1 MGERA
6 EPNRRAVGNSTSPTQ
21 AKKTKKMKFI
31 TALTLLF
38 FCVAGTV
45 VQAQELSKPDV
56 VFIVVDDL
64 NDWIGTMGGH
74 PQSKTPNLD
83 ALAARGVLF
92 TNAHCNAPQCGPSRT
107 SLLHGLYPK
116 STGKYFNNTRRP
128 DFFGEQPMQ
137 GITSKNAPLNPMI
150 LQRYFKQHG
159 YRVVCGGKV
168 AHGNTAKLKR
178 DVDAFLNRPRDVR
191 GNFTDDKANLWGEG
205 GPHNHAEE
213 ETGDYKVA
221 RWAIDEWNTMSKKP
235 LLMTVGFYRPH
246 RPFNAPKAYFEKFP
260 LETIQL
266 PQVRANDLDDLPPYA
281 KALARSNAHKD
292 LFKPRTLHEQILH
305 LGGEREWKYMVQSYL
320 ACINYVDTQIGRL
333 LDELQENPRKRE
345 TVIVLTSDHGWN
357 LGEKTHW
364 CKAAIW
370 RNTTR
375 VPFIVVLPG
384 DRPGGLRNNQPIS
397 HVDIY
402 PSLCDFAGI
411 PQPNHLEGRSILP
424 LLQDPSAT
432 RDLAFLSYGPEN
444 TAAQSERY
452 RYLRYEDGSEELYDH
467 QKDPHEWTNLSNIP
481 EFQTVKKKMRDQVL
495 DFQER

>member
-1 MGERA
+1 
-6 EPNRRAVGNSTSPTQ
+6 
-21 AKKTKKMKFI
+21 MKLLS
-31 TALTLLF
+31 ALTLLF
-38 FCVAGTV
+38 SCLTGTGLH
-45 VQAQELSKPDV
+45 AKDAAKPDV

-64 NDWIGTMGGH
+64 NDWIGVMGGH

-107 SLLHGLYPK
+107 SFLHGVYPK
-116 STGKYFNNTRRP
+116 STGRYFNNPRRMP
-128 DFFGEQPMQ
+128 FFGDQPMQ
-137 GITSKNAPLNPMI
+137 GITSKNPPKDPVI
-150 LQRYFKQHG
+150 FHRHFKQNG
-159 YRVVCGGKV
+159 YRVVSGGKV
-168 AHGNTAKLKR
+168 AHVNTARMKR
-178 DVDAFLNRPRDVR
+178 GLDAYLNRPQDVR

-221 RWAIDEWNTMSKKP
+221 RWAMEEWKKGSEKP
-235 LLMTVGFYRPH
+235 LLMTIGFYRPH

-266 PQVRANDLDDLPPYA
+266 PQVRADDLDDLPPYG

-292 LFKPRTLHEQILH
+292 LFKPRTVHEQILH
-305 LGGEREWKYMVQSYL
+305 LGGEQEWKYMVQSYL
-320 ACINYVDTQIGRL
+320 ACINYVDAQIGRL
-333 LDELQENPRKRE
+333 LEALRENPRNRD

-370 RNTTR
+370 RDTTR
-375 VPFIVVLPG
+375 VPFMVVLPG
-384 DRPGGLRNNQPIS
+384 VSKAGLRNNQPIS

-411 PQPNHLEGRSILP
+411 PKPTHLEGRSILP
-424 LLQDPSAT
+424 LLE
-432 RDLAFLSYGPEN
+432 DLTEIREAAFLSYGPEN

-467 QKDPHEWTNLSNIP
+467 QKDPHEWTNLIGNKNYQPIR
-481 EFQTVKKKMRDQVL
+481 KKMRAQVL
-495 DFQER
+495 GFQGESD

>member
-1 MGERA
+1 MNLKKLS
-6 EPNRRAVGNSTSPTQ
+6 PLLLILLSSLFQYTSY
-21 AKKTKKMKFI
+21 
-31 TALTLLF
+31 
-38 FCVAGTV
+38 AGT
-45 VQAQELSKPDV
+45 KNDV
-56 VFIVVDDL
+56 VFIIVDDL
-64 NDWIGTMGGH
+64 NDWIGVMGGH

-83 ALAARGVLF
+83 ALAGRGILF

-116 STGKYFNNTRRP
+116 STGRYFNSTRRP
-128 DFFGEQPMQ
+128 AFFGDQPMQ
-137 GITSKNAPLNPMI
+137 GITSPNAPKNAMI
-150 LQRYFKQHG
+150 LQRHFKQNG
-159 YRVVCGGKV
+159 YRVVSGGKV
-168 AHGNTAKLKR
+168 AHGNNTLKGQ
-178 DVDAFLNRPRDVR
+178 VDEYLNRPQDVR
-191 GNFTDDKANLWGEG
+191 GNFTDAKANLWGEG
-205 GPHNHAEE
+205 GPHNHAED

-221 RWAIDEWNTMSKKP
+221 KWAIEEWRKASEKP

-266 PQVRANDLDDLPPYA
+266 PQVRTDDLDDLPSYG

-292 LFKPRTLHEQILH
+292 LFKPRTVHEQILH
-305 LGGEREWKYMVQSYL
+305 LGGEKEWKYMVQSYL

-333 LDELQENPRKRE
+333 LDELKENPRKRE

-375 VPFIVVLPG
+375 VPFMVVLPG
-384 DRPGGLRNNQPIS
+384 VTKAGTRNNQPIS

-402 PSLCDFAGI
+402 PSLCDFAGVSK
-411 PQPNHLEGRSILP
+411 PDHLEGRSILP
-424 LLQDPSAT
+424 LLKDPSAT
-432 RDLAFLSYGPEN
+432 RDFAFLSYGPQN

-452 RYLRYEDGSEELYDH
+452 RYIRYEDGSEELYDH
-467 QKDPHEWTNLSNIP
+467 QKDPHEWTNLIGNKKY
-481 EFQTVKKKMRDQVL
+481 QAMRKKMRDRVLSFQV
-495 DFQER
+495 E

>member
-1 MGERA
+1 MKTITTIALLFSCLAETVLRA
-6 EPNRRAVGNSTSPTQ
+6 E
-21 AKKTKKMKFI
+21 
-31 TALTLLF
+31 
-38 FCVAGTV
+38 
-45 VQAQELSKPDV
+45 ELSKPDV

-64 NDWIGTMGGH
+64 NDWIGAMGGH
-74 PQSKTPNLD
+74 PQTITPNLD
-83 ALAARGVLF
+83 ALATAGVLF

-107 SLLHGLYPK
+107 SFLNGLYPK
-116 STGKYFNNTRRP
+116 STGRYFNSTRRP
-128 DFFGEQPMQ
+128 AFFGDQPMQ
-137 GITSKNAPLNPMI
+137 GITSKNAPKDPVI
-150 LQRYFKQHG
+150 IHRHFQQHG
-159 YRVVCGGKV
+159 YRVVSGGKV
-168 AHGNTAKLKR
+168 AHGNATKVKKN
-178 DVDAFLNRPRDVR
+178 VDAFFNRPKDVR
-191 GNFTDDKANLWGEG
+191 GKFTDNKVNLWGES
-205 GPHNHAEE
+205 GPHHHADQ

-221 RWAIDEWNTMSKKP
+221 QWAIDEWNKTSEKP
-235 LLMTVGFYRPH
+235 LFMTVGFYRPH

-266 PQVRANDLDDLPPYA
+266 PQVQVDDLDDLPAYG

-320 ACINYVDTQIGRL
+320 ACIHYVDTQIGQFL
-333 LDELQENPRKRE
+333 NELQNNPRKRE

-375 VPFIVVLPG
+375 VPFMVVFPG
-384 DRPGGLRNNQPIS
+384 VSQAGSRNNQPIS

-411 PQPNHLEGRSILP
+411 PKLKHLEGHSILP
-424 LLQDPSAT
+424 LLKDPSAT

-452 RYLRYEDGSEELYDH
+452 RYIRYEDGSEELYDH
-467 QKDPHEWTNLSNIP
+467 QIDPHEWTNQSKNP
-481 EFQTVKKKMRDQVL
+481 DFQTIQKKMRDQVL
-495 DFQER
+495 AFQDP

>member
-1 MGERA
+1 MH
-6 EPNRRAVGNSTSPTQ
+6 SPTPEEDE
-21 AKKTKKMKFI
+21 KMKFI
-31 TALTLLF
+31 STLTLLVI
-38 FCVAGTV
+38 CLGSTAVR
-45 VQAQELSKPDV
+45 AQDLSRPDV

-64 NDWIGTMGGH
+64 NDWVGVMGGH
-74 PQSKTPNLD
+74 PQSSTPHLD

-107 SLLHGLYPK
+107 SFLHGLYPK
-116 STGKYFNNTRRP
+116 STGRYFNSTRRP
-128 DFFGEQPMQ
+128 EFFGDQPMQ
-137 GITSKNAPLNPMI
+137 GITSKKAPKDPTI
-150 LQRYFKQHG
+150 LHRHFKQHG
-159 YRVVCGGKV
+159 YRVVSGGKV
-168 AHGNTAKLKR
+168 AHGNAAKLKR
-178 DVDAFLNRPRDVR
+178 EVDSYFNRPKDVR

-205 GPHNHAEE
+205 GPHHHADE

-221 RWAIDEWNTMSKKP
+221 RWAINEWNTISDKP

-266 PQVRANDLDDLPPYA
+266 PQVRANDLDDLPLYG

-292 LFKPRTLHEQILH
+292 LFNPRTVHEQILH

-320 ACINYVDTQIGRL
+320 ACINYVDSQIGRL
-333 LDELQENPRKRE
+333 LDELQANPRNRE

-375 VPFIVVLPG
+375 VPFMVVLPG
-384 DRPGGLRNNQPIS
+384 VSKRGLRINQPIS

-402 PSLCDFAGI
+402 PSLCDFAGL
-411 PQPNHLEGRSILP
+411 PKPDHLEGHSILP

-432 RDLAFLSYGPEN
+432 RDIAFLSYGPEN
-444 TAAQSERY
+444 TAAQSERF

-467 QKDPHEWTNLSNIP
+467 QNDPHEWINLSNNSD
-481 EFQTVKKKMRDQVL
+481 FQAIKKKMRSQIL
-495 DFQER
+495 AFQNQ

>member
-1 MGERA
+1 
-6 EPNRRAVGNSTSPTQ
+6 
-21 AKKTKKMKFI
+21 MKSIAAF
-31 TALTLLF
+31 TLLF
-38 FCVAGTV
+38 FCFTVAV
-45 VQAQELSKPDV
+45 VQAQDLSKPDV

-74 PQSKTPNLD
+74 PQSRTPNLD
-83 ALAARGVLF
+83 ALADRGVLF

-107 SLLHGLYPK
+107 SFLLGLYPK

-128 DFFGEQPMQ
+128 AFFGEQPMQ
-137 GITSKNAPLNPMI
+137 GITSKNAPPDPII
-150 LQRYFKQHG
+150 LHRHFKQNG

-213 ETGDYKVA
+213 KTGDYKVA
-221 RWAIDEWNTMSKKP
+221 RWAIDEWNKVSEKP

-266 PQVRANDLDDLPPYA
+266 PRVRANDLDDLPPYA

-292 LFKPRTLHEQILH
+292 LFKPRTVHEQILH

-320 ACINYVDTQIGRL
+320 ACIHYVDAQIGRF

-375 VPFIVVLPG
+375 VPFMVVLPG
-384 DRPGGLRNNQPIS
+384 VSKSGFRNNQPIS

-411 PQPNHLEGRSILP
+411 PQPGYLEGRSILP
-424 LLQDPSAT
+424 LLKDATAT

-452 RYLRYEDGSEELYDH
+452 RYLRYENGSEELYDH

>member
-1 MGERA
+1 MIRLLI
-6 EPNRRAVGNSTSPTQ
+6 V
-21 AKKTKKMKFI
+21 
-31 TALTLLF
+31 LLF
-38 FCVAGTV
+38 V
-45 VQAQELSKPDV
+45 VSPVFAAKKPDV

-64 NDWIGTMGGH
+64 NDWIGVMGGH

-83 ALAARGVLF
+83 ALANKGVLF

-116 STGKYFNNTRRP
+116 STGKYFNSTRRP
-128 DFFGEQPMQ
+128 AFFGGQPME
-137 GITSKNAPLNPMI
+137 GITSPSAPKNPFI
-150 LQRYFKQHG
+150 FHHHFKKHG
-159 YRVVCGGKV
+159 YRVVSGGKV
-168 AHGNTAKLKR
+168 AHGNSRGITKNADEYLKR
-178 DVDAFLNRPRDVR
+178 PPDVR

-205 GPHNHAEE
+205 GAHNHKEE

-221 RWAIDEWNTMSKKP
+221 QWAIGEWRKGLDGDKP

-260 LETIQL
+260 LEGIKL
-266 PQVRANDLDDLPPYA
+266 PQVRADDLDDLPPYG

-292 LFKPRTLHEQILH
+292 LFKPRTVHEQILH
-305 LGGEREWKYMVQSYL
+305 RGGEQEWKYMVQSYL
-320 ACINYVDTQIGRL
+320 ACINYVDAQIGRFL
-333 LDELQENPRKRE
+333 RVLKDNPRKRE

-364 CKAAIW
+364 CKAALW

-375 VPFIVVLPG
+375 VPFIVILPG
-384 DRPGGLRNNQPIS
+384 VTKAGTRNNQPIS

-411 PQPNHLEGRSILP
+411 PKPSYLEGRSILP
-424 LLQDPSAT
+424 LLKDLTAT
-432 RDLAFLSYGPEN
+432 REVAFLSYGPEN

-467 QKDPHEWTNLSNIP
+467 QKDPHEWVNQSGNPKYGVI
-481 EFQTVKKKMRDQVL
+481 KKKMRAQVL
-495 DFQER
+495 RFQSE

>member
-1 MGERA
+1 MI
-6 EPNRRAVGNSTSPTQ
+6 NRT
-21 AKKTKKMKFI
+21 
-31 TALTLLF
+31 F
-38 FCVAGTV
+38 FTIISCCIAFTEVSARD
-45 VQAQELSKPDV
+45 LKKPDV
-56 VFIVVDDL
+56 VFIIVDDL
-64 NDWIGTMGGH
+64 NDWIGVMEGH

-83 ALAARGVLF
+83 ALAKSGVLF

-116 STGKYFNNTRRP
+116 STGRYFNSTRRP
-128 DFFGEQPMQ
+128 AFFGSQPMQ
-137 GITSKNAPLNPMI
+137 GVTSPNAPKNAVI
-150 LQRYFKQHG
+150 LQQHFKQNG
-159 YRVVCGGKV
+159 YRVVSGGKV
-168 AHGNTAKLKR
+168 AHGNNSLKGQ
-178 DVDAFLNRPRDVR
+178 VDEYLNRPQDVR

-213 ETGDYKVA
+213 GTGDYKVA
-221 RWAIDEWNTMSKKP
+221 QWAIEEWRKTSEKP

-266 PQVRANDLDDLPPYA
+266 PQVRKDDLDDLPSYG

-292 LFKPRTLHEQILH
+292 LFKPRTVHEQILH
-305 LGGEREWKYMVQSYL
+305 LGGEKEWKYMVQSYL

-333 LDELQENPRKRE
+333 LGELKENPRKRE

-375 VPFIVVLPG
+375 VPFMVVLPG
-384 DRPGGLRNNQPIS
+384 VTKAGTRNNQPIS

-402 PSLCDFAGI
+402 PSLCDFAGV
-411 PQPNHLEGRSILP
+411 PKPDHLEGRSILP
-424 LLQDPSAT
+424 LLKNPSAT
-432 RDLAFLSYGPEN
+432 RDLAFLSYGPQN

-452 RYLRYEDGSEELYDH
+452 RYIRYEDGSEELYDH
-467 QKDPHEWTNLSNIP
+467 QKDPHEWTNLIGN
-481 EFQTVKKKMRDQVL
+481 KKYQATRKNMRDRVLGFQV
-495 DFQER
+495 E

>member
-1 MGERA
+1 
-6 EPNRRAVGNSTSPTQ
+6 
-21 AKKTKKMKFI
+21 MKSI
-31 TALTLLF
+31 TAFTLLF
-38 FCVAGTV
+38 FCFTVAV
-45 VQAQELSKPDV
+45 VQAQDLSKPDV

-221 RWAIDEWNTMSKKP
+221 RWAIDEWNTMSEKP

-333 LDELQENPRKRE
+333 LDELEENPRKRE

-495 DFQER
+495 DFQERLPSRGPTRGR

>member
-1 MGERA
+1 
-6 EPNRRAVGNSTSPTQ
+6 
-21 AKKTKKMKFI
+21 MKLI
-31 TALTLLF
+31 SVLTLLF
-38 FCVAGTV
+38 SWLAG
-45 VQAQELSKPDV
+45 AGLHAKDAAKPDV

-64 NDWIGTMGGH
+64 NDWIGVMGGH

-107 SLLHGLYPK
+107 SFLHGLYPK
-116 STGKYFNNTRRP
+116 STGRYFNSTRRP
-128 DFFGEQPMQ
+128 AFFADQPMQ
-137 GITSKNAPLNPMI
+137 GIISKNAPTNPVI
-150 LQRYFKQHG
+150 FHRHFKQNG
-159 YRVVCGGKV
+159 YRLVSGGKV
-168 AHGNTAKLKR
+168 AHGNTAKMKR
-178 DVDAFLNRPRDVR
+178 DVDAYLNRPQDVR
-191 GNFTDDKANLWGEG
+191 GKFTDNKANLWGEG
-205 GPHNHAEE
+205 GPHNHPDEQ
-213 ETGDYKVA
+213 TGDYKVA
-221 RWAIDEWNTMSKKP
+221 QWAIEEWKNASEKP

-266 PQVRANDLDDLPPYA
+266 PQVRADDLDDLPPYG

-292 LFKPRTLHEQILH
+292 LFKPRTVHEQILH
-305 LGGEREWKYMVQSYL
+305 LGGEKEWKYMVQSYL
-320 ACINYVDTQIGRL
+320 ACINYVDVQIGRL
-333 LDELQENPRKRE
+333 LDELKDNPRKRE

-375 VPFIVVLPG
+375 VPFMVVLPG
-384 DRPGGLRNNQPIS
+384 VSKAGLRNNQPIS

-411 PQPNHLEGRSILP
+411 PKPAHLEGRSILP
-424 LLQDPSAT
+424 LLEDPSAT
-432 RDLAFLSYGPEN
+432 REVAFLNYGPKN

-467 QKDPHEWTNLSNIP
+467 KKDPHEWTNLIGNKNYQAIR
-481 EFQTVKKKMRDQVL
+481 KKMRAQVL
-495 DFQER
+495 GFQER

>member
-1 MGERA
+1 
-6 EPNRRAVGNSTSPTQ
+6 
-21 AKKTKKMKFI
+21 MKSI
-31 TALTLLF
+31 TAFTLLF
-38 FCVAGTV
+38 FCFTVAV
-45 VQAQELSKPDV
+45 VQAQDLSKPDV

-191 GNFTDDKANLWGEG
+191 GNFTDDKANLWSEG

-221 RWAIDEWNTMSKKP
+221 RWAIDEWNTMSEKP

-384 DRPGGLRNNQPIS
+384 DRPDGLRNNQPIS